1 VTRQR
6 ARILRSQAGMSLAE
20 AVVAI
25 GIFGIALLGL
35 NTLLISTIRTSELAR
50 DTATARFLAVHRL
63 EQIKNA
69 RYRDGNRDGW
79 LDPNDACTD
88 IDEVIP
94 ANWFDED
101 YGEVDLLNGTRF
113 NYRSCAAIPDI
124 KQSGIKVTRA
134 DYDLSTAQ
142 GRHDWEVNH
151 AQYAKFRRE
160 VYIVDSADY
169 TDAIVRVTLDGPRA
183 DSRDNVIVETESP
196 SAANPATNYVKY
208 VLVRVK
214 WKDSHG
220 QVHHVTLSTEKA
232 FYIPEF

>member
-1 VTRQR
+1 MRTPR
-6 ARILRSQAGMSLAE
+6 AETTGAQAGMSLAE

-50 DTATARFLAVHRL
+50 DTAAARFLAVHRL

-79 LDPNDACTD
+79 LDPNDPCTD
-88 IDEVIP
+88 IDEIIP

-113 NYRSCAAIPDI
+113 NYRSCAATPDI
-124 KQSGIKVTRA
+124 KQSGIRVTRD
-134 DYDLSTAQ
+134 DYDLDTAQ

-151 AQYAKFRRE
+151 DQYRKFRRE

-169 TDAIVRVTLDGPRA
+169 SDAIVRVTLDGPRA
-183 DSRDNVIVETESP
+183 DARDNVVVETEPP

-232 FYIPEF
+232 FYIPDF